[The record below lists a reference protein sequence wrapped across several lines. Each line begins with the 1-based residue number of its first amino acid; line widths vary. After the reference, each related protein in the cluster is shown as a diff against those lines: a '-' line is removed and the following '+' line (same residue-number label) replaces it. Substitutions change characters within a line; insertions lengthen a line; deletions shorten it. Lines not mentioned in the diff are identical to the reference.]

1 MKSIS
6 PLTDY
11 DLFFLSKVV
20 TLAESDL
27 FGNVTAREES
37 VILPTTNNDWEM
49 TVKYCVSGCNNWYV
63 PVVASI
69 VVLSLCIAGL
79 VYTIF
84 SQNQLHNNALAE
96 KQAQLVASARK
107 AARNERELND
117 FIAHEVRNPL
127 AAALSACSFV
137 STTVNEKQPL
147 KDEESKISVREDVHI
162 MESSLQFIN
171 DLLRSMLDLHRAR
184 SAQLSLEFV
193 PTDIKRDILDPVASM
208 LYHRDSMFEVQVIC
222 PDNLIVSVDRL
233 RLKQIVLNL
242 ARNSSKFVEVG
253 FVRLRA
259 QTTDDGIIIYVEDS
273 GPGIPEEKREK
284 LFSRFQDALDELQQ
298 GTGIGLSLCK
308 KLVDL
313 MEGSI
318 TLDDS
323 YHSGLAGKPGA
334 KLDIKIKCDI
344 INIEELSLTEEE
356 SEGSLPMQTFDEEA
370 PLVKNI
376 EKFGEVTELPDS
388 LTTLFVDDDVVLRK
402 LFSRALKRIRPN
414 WIVHE
419 AASGESALVMV
430 ESESYDIIFMDQY
443 MTSVDKQLLGTETIR
458 ALRAKGI
465 NCNICGLSANDMEE
479 PFKSAGADTFM
490 IKPFPCKPEPLTIEL
505 LRVLNKKEFVY

>member
-1 MKSIS
+1 M
-6 PLTDY
+6 L
-11 DLFFLSKVV
+11 
-20 TLAESDL
+20 LAESENYQNAT
-27 FGNVTAREES
+27 GQS
-37 VILPTTNNDWEM
+37 VSTTLATTNNDWEI
-49 TVKYCVSGCNNWYV
+49 TVTYCLDGCNTWFPYV
-63 PVVASI
+63 IATI
-69 VVLSLCIAGL
+69 VVLSLCISIL

-84 SQNQLHNNALAE
+84 TQKQFHNDALAE
-96 KQAQLVASARK
+96 KQAQMVSNARK

-137 STTVNEKQPL
+137 STTVNEKKPL
-147 KDEESKISVREDVHI
+147 QDEESKKSVREDVHI

-184 SAQLSLEFV
+184 SAQLMLEML

-222 PDNLIVSVDRL
+222 PDNLIVAADRL

-242 ARNSSKFVEVG
+242 ARNSSKFVEKG

-259 QTTDDGIIIYVEDS
+259 QTVDTGIIIFVEDS
-273 GPGIPEEKREK
+273 GPGIPLEKREK
-284 LFSRFQDALDELQQ
+284 LFARFQDSLDELSQ

-323 YHSGLAGKPGA
+323 YHSGIEGQPGA
-334 KLDIKIKCDI
+334 KLDIQIKCDVL
-344 INIEELSLTEEE
+344 NIEELSLTDLDSDSSTPHGDVEV
-356 SEGSLPMQTFDEEA
+356 QFDEEA
-370 PLVKNI
+370 PLMTYN
-376 EKFGEVTELPDS
+376 KFGEIAALPDS
-388 LTTLFVDDDVVLRK
+388 LKVLFVDDDVILRK
-402 LFSRALKRIRPN
+402 LFSRSLKRIRPE
-414 WIVHE
+414 WTVQE
-419 AASGESALVMV
+419 AASGESALLIV
-430 ESESYDIIFMDQY
+430 ESESFDIIFMDQY

-458 ALRAKGI
+458 ALRARGV
-465 NCNICGLSANDMEE
+465 NCLLCGLSANDMEE
-479 PFKSAGADTFM
+479 PFKAAGADAFM
-490 IKPFPCKPEPLTIEL
+490 IKPFPCKPEPLTQEL